1 MPQFLLQD
9 DRWQAGAGAAPLV
22 PRLAS
27 RSCPHALLDSPHAS
41 SPAKLCTN
49 PPSLKFLGLPARVLS
64 LWSLHMRSPM
74 SNLQPHTLEVR
85 FHHNPG
91 CRLGGPSIAAWSPRG
106 LSSCRAWLT
115 AAARKKN
122 TGGKG
127 AETLRGVSFWA
138 AHVPLWEQAK
148 LQKQKLAADSY
159 LEAAGTQ
166 LHLTYFHRLSPV
178 GQDTCDYISLE
189 GSFQGIKLPRA
200 ETGPGGGSPRSSGE
214 APMRT
219 GPEGQPK
226 SRTPTTSSWGEAGD
240 ARALLGGTSFVLE
253 AKGRRSTGDAEDKEP
268 GTGQAQGG
276 PSLIC
281 PLSNVQKQQGQNA
294 STAATAARGAIAGA
308 RVSQLH
314 KAEPCQALAVKG
326 SLFLKYCSFNRSFLS
341 PSLCPRTLG
350 VCSTLGDSKS
360 RRGPQ
365 VVR

>member
-1 MPQFLLQD
+1 
-9 DRWQAGAGAAPLV
+9 
-22 PRLAS
+22 
-27 RSCPHALLDSPHAS
+27 
-41 SPAKLCTN
+41 
-49 PPSLKFLGLPARVLS
+49 
-64 LWSLHMRSPM
+64 M

-106 LSSCRAWLT
+106 LSSYRAWLT

-200 ETGPGGGSPRSSGE
+200 ETGPGGGSPRS
-214 APMRT
+214 
-219 GPEGQPK
+219 
-226 SRTPTTSSWGEAGD
+226 RTPTTSSWGEAGD

-253 AKGRRSTGDAEDKEP
+253 AKGRRSTGDAEDKGP

-281 PLSNVQKQQGQNA
+281 PLSDIQKQQGQNA

-308 RVSQLH
+308 RAHSFIKQSH
-314 KAEPCQALAVKG
+314 AKH
-326 SLFLKYCSFNRSFLS
+326 SL
-341 PSLCPRTLG
+341 
-350 VCSTLGDSKS
+350 
-360 RRGPQ
+360 
-365 VVR
+365 